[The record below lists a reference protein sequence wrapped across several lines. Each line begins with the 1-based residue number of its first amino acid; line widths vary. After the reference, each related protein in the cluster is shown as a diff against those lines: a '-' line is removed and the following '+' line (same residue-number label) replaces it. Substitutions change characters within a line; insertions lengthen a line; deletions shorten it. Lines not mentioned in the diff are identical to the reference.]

1 MGLPNEKLFA
11 VDADHRDI
19 CKFSSA
25 ESSTYRAVGSHV
37 ALLVKGVLEPVKMAC
52 KLVTGINPISGSDML
67 RVSREYSECMRALD
81 LSDPNATR
89 YNVSRWVQGTC
100 TWLMDHPQYR
110 DWINGSE
117 KAVLWVT
124 GAPGSGKTVLSSFI
138 IDQMETIKSP
148 RNVSFFFADE
158 SSTSQRSAV
167 MLLRGLLYQILDRN
181 PSLFKHVQVRWKRNA
196 EKAFE
201 ELGQLWRF
209 CTACFDDPLMENAV
223 FVLDALDECA
233 SPDCERLL
241 TWITQYF
248 ASRASGSTQV
258 KFFLTSRPEIRISD
272 ILDTSTIRIRL
283 EIHSDTD
290 WLSKDIELFIADT
303 INTLPAL
310 KEWPTERKEHL
321 RHRLVQNADR
331 TFLWVSLVLQ
341 KLTTEAM
348 LSENA
353 FAKMLSAIPDQ
364 LEGIY
369 HNILTSIPNRYR
381 EAAREMLSI
390 IAMAQNPLDQEQLR
404 ECWAIQSSHLSIHD
418 MVHDLEPDIRRTV
431 GLLCGQIIRWEKAK
445 PKVRKSHRKGG
456 GVEECRLVHQ
466 SAKGFLFSDP
476 ALSNPPMIASWY
488 HLDLADATRIIAN
501 KCMWFIDLK
510 EFSQTSQAPKTTDQ
524 ETLRG
529 FIVIRP
535 DVVRSALEKCC
546 KQHPFLH
553 YAVHHWAHHFREYER
568 LDIAPGTTALDP
580 TDYAVALYNN
590 NVPLRAHWF
599 MKMLRLTEL
608 PLDQEECQIP
618 VIVFCAYNGH
628 ATIVP
633 KLMVRTDIN
642 ASIAQMKF
650 SALHAAV
657 LGKHLTMVNWL
668 LANEAGTEVNDAWNR
683 TPLHFAARRNHEQI
697 LLCLIHHH
705 ANTSAKDQHGMTP
718 IQDAQER
725 GFNDIA
731 KILARESKETDDPD
745 SIMPVTDQTQDTLA
759 RFLHDSDEFD
769 LGGSRQHLHDTT
781 RKLADGPNGQLK
793 NDRKPSQLSFPE
805 LELTRGSSDSSER
818 KSLSAFGSDS
828 SLNDS
833 RRRHSRAHS
842 RHQKASSGQGSFGSS
857 SSVGSFRRSRR
868 GRSLDL
874 RSKKGTRITRRSS
887 SGSGDS
893 NVPRSHPLR
902 LERPDSTI
910 LDEVQETVQRFQAT
924 ILSMSTSDSPTY
936 RRAFLLTR
944 KLNRWRLRRFLLY
957 ASGTTRAYESD

>member
-1 MGLPNEKLFA
+1 
-11 VDADHRDI
+11 
-19 CKFSSA
+19 
-25 ESSTYRAVGSHV
+25 
-37 ALLVKGVLEPVKMAC
+37 
-52 KLVTGINPISGSDML
+52 ML
-67 RVSREYSECMRALD
+67 RVSREYSECMKALN
-81 LSDPNATR
+81 LSNPDTTR
-89 YNVSRWVQGTC
+89 YNVPRWVQGTC
-100 TWLMDHPQYR
+100 TWLMDHPRYR

-138 IDQMETIKSP
+138 IDQMKTIKSP
-148 RNVSFFFADE
+148 RNVSFFFIDE
-158 SSTSQRSAV
+158 SSASQRSAV
-167 MLLRGLLYQILDRN
+167 MLLRGLLYQILDQN

-209 CTACFDDPLMENAV
+209 CTACFDEPLMENAV

-233 SPDCERLL
+233 TPDCERLL

-248 ASRASGSTQV
+248 ASRAAGSTQV

-272 ILDTSTIRIRL
+272 ILDTSAVRIRL

-290 WLSKDIELFIADT
+290 WLSKDIELFIAVT
-303 INTLPAL
+303 IKTLPAL
-310 KEWPTERKEHL
+310 KEWSFQRKEHL

-341 KLTTEAM
+341 NLRTEAM

-369 HNILTSIPNRYR
+369 HNILMSIPHRNR
-381 EAAREMLSI
+381 EAAKKMLSM
-390 IAMAQNPLDQEQLR
+390 IAMAQNPLDQEQLC

-418 MVHDLEPDIRRTV
+418 MMDDLEPDIRRTV
-431 GLLCGQIIRWEKAK
+431 GLLCGQIVRWEKAK
-445 PKVRKSHRKGG
+445 PKMRKSHIKGG
-456 GVEECRLVHQ
+456 SVEECRLVHQ
-466 SAKGFLFSDP
+466 SAKDFLFSDP
-476 ALSNPPMIASWY
+476 ALSNTSMIVPWY

-501 KCMWFIDLK
+501 KCMWFINLK
-510 EFSQTSQAPKTTDQ
+510 EFSQPNQVPKTSDQ
-524 ETLRG
+524 ENLRE
-529 FIVIRP
+529 FTIIRP

-553 YAVHHWAHHFREYER
+553 YAVHHWAHHFREYEQ
-568 LDIAPGTTALDP
+568 LDTALGTIAFDP
-580 TDYAVALYNN
+580 TYYAAALYNH

-628 ATIVP
+628 ATIMP
-633 KLMVRTDIN
+633 KLMGRTDIN
-642 ASIAQMKF
+642 ASIVQMKF

-668 LANEAGTEVNDAWNR
+668 LANEADIEVTDAWNR
-683 TPLHFAARRNHEQI
+683 TPLHFAARRNNEQI

-705 ANTSAKDQHGMTP
+705 ANTSAKDQYGMTP

-725 GFNDIA
+725 GYNDIT
-731 KILARESKETDDPD
+731 KILARESKEADDPGL
-745 SIMPVTDQTQDTLA
+745 IMPVTDQTQGAQA
-759 RFLHDSDEFD
+759 RFLHNSDESD
-769 LGGSRQHLHDTT
+769 PGYSRQHLRDIT
-781 RKLADGPNGQLK
+781 RQRVDGTDGQLK

-805 LELTRGSSDSSER
+805 LGLTSGSSDSSER

-833 RRRHSRAHS
+833 KRRHSRAHN
-842 RHQKASSGQGSFGSS
+842 RHPKASSEQRSFGRS
-857 SSVGSFRRSRR
+857 SSVGSFSGSRR
-868 GRSLDL
+868 GRSSKF
-874 RSKKGTRITRRSS
+874 RSEEGARTTRCSSSYSDWRSRRSDS
-887 SGSGDS
+887 RDS
-893 NVPRSHPLR
+893 NVPRARFTDSRSLFNFDPI
-902 LERPDSTI
+902 PDLTHK
-910 LDEVQETVQRFQAT
+910 DELQELVRKSEIA
-924 ILSMSTSDSPTY
+924 ILSMSTSEPPTY
-936 RRAFLLTR
+936 KFAFLLTR
-944 KLNRWRLRRFLLY
+944 K
-957 ASGTTRAYESD
+957 